1 MYRPRPRLLA
11 LCALAAVPPAIEAV
25 VLVRLGFVAAEGLSS
40 QVTAVWPYDTYH
52 DLRWLYVYHDSWPD
66 FLAVLLLLVG
76 FRGVL
81 TTGLVALAW
90 PAGVAR
96 PRLRRLLVRNLGLSA
111 VVTVL
116 VAPWALIS
124 VAASVVA
131 LSWVLLA
138 SLLPMFLLAP
148 FLQRAAVAASW
159 WRGLPSIALVGWSL
173 LNLVVITVAGAL
185 CWSVP
190 GWWTVP
196 VALLAGVA
204 NGLLWERTVRVA
216 VQTSRVRWSRVPAT
230 PIAVLLALAVP
241 LAIPALVQVVPV
253 GATIEQ
259 VVLGQRLPPDV
270 GHAVIVLAGHGSSYD
285 GAPPVDPNVERFSY
299 RGLAGDGRPLPYR
312 PGDTARSLESGAVLL
327 ETQVDRLH
335 RRTGRPVALI
345 GESEGALLART
356 YLAQRPHPT
365 VDTLVMFSPL
375 INAGRAYY
383 PPPGADQGWGVV
395 TGWQLRALLGAIRLV
410 GVDDAGPDDPF
421 IRSLLDDAPFYRN
434 QLMCPV
440 PGVRMLA
447 FLPTTTATEAPPGDY
462 TGIPVFQMPGVHG
475 GLLGRSLVQDRLVH
489 FLAGVPES
497 RQRREYPLLQQLGAG
512 WQAPPL
518 AIRVNPAWD
527 DRRQPDPSFTGRV
540 CQPS

>member
-1 MYRPRPRLLA
+1 MRRPRPRLLA

-25 VLVRLGFVAAEGLSS
+25 LLVHFGFVAAEGLSS

-52 DLRWLYVYHDSWPD
+52 DLRWLYVYHDSWAE
-66 FLAVLLLLVG
+66 FLVGLLLLVG
-76 FRGVL
+76 FRGLL

-90 PAGVAR
+90 PPEVDR
-96 PRLRRLLVRNLGLSA
+96 PGLRWLLGRNLGLSA

-148 FLQRAAVAASW
+148 FLQRAAVVGPW
-159 WRGLPSIALVGWSL
+159 WRGLPSISLVGWSL
-173 LNLVVITVAGAL
+173 LNFVVITVASAL

-196 VALLAGVA
+196 VALLAGAA
-204 NGLLWERTVRVA
+204 NGLLWERTVHVA
-216 VQTSRVRWSRVPAT
+216 VLAPRVRWARVPVT
-230 PIAVLLALAVP
+230 PIAVALALAVP
-241 LAIPALVQVVPV
+241 LAIPLLVQVVPAGV
-253 GATIEQ
+253 TVEQ
-259 VVLGQRLPPDV
+259 VVLGQRLPADV
-270 GHAVIVLAGHGSSYD
+270 RHAVIVLAGHGSAYD
-285 GAPPVDPNVERFSY
+285 GTPPVDANVERFSY
-299 RGLAGDGRPLPYR
+299 RGLGGDGRPLPYR
-312 PGDTARSLESGAVLL
+312 PVDTNRSLESGAILL

-345 GESEGALLART
+345 GESEGALLGRT
-356 YLAQRPHPT
+356 YLAQRPHAA

-383 PPPGADQGWGVV
+383 PPAGAAHGWGVA
-395 TGWQLRALLGAIRLV
+395 TGSQLRALLGAVALL
-410 GVDDAGPDDPF
+410 GVAEAGPDDPF
-421 IRSLLDDAPFYRN
+421 IRSLLDNAPFYRN

-475 GLLGRSLVQDRLVH
+475 GLLGRSLVQDRLIH

-497 RQRREYPLLQQLGAG
+497 RMRGEYPLLQQLGAG

-518 AIRVNPAWD
+518 AIRINPAWND
-527 DRRQPDPSFTGRV
+527 VRQPDPSFTGKV

>member
-1 MYRPRPRLLA
+1 MRRPRARLTA

-25 VLVRLGFVAAEGLSS
+25 LLVRLGFVAAEGLSS

-66 FLAVLLLLVG
+66 FLVGLLLVIG
-76 FRGVL
+76 FRALL
-81 TTGLVALAW
+81 TTGLVTLAW
-90 PAGVAR
+90 PAGVDR
-96 PRLRRLLVRNLGLSA
+96 PGLRWLLGRNLGLSG
-111 VVTVL
+111 VVVVL

-148 FLQRAAVAASW
+148 FLQRAAVVGPW
-159 WRGLPSIALVGWSL
+159 WRGLPSISLVGWSL
-173 LNLVVITVAGAL
+173 LNFVVLTVASAL

-196 VALLAGVA
+196 VALFAGAA
-204 NGLLWERTVRVA
+204 NGLLWERTVHVA
-216 VQTSRVRWSRVPAT
+216 VLAPRVRWARVPVA
-230 PIAVLLALAVP
+230 PIAVALALVVP
-241 LAIPALVQVVPV
+241 LTIPVLVQVVPAGV
-253 GATIEQ
+253 TIEQ
-259 VVLGQRLPPDV
+259 VVLGQRLPADV
-270 GHAVIVLAGHGSSYD
+270 RHAVIVLAGHGSAYD
-285 GAPPVDPNVERFSY
+285 GTPPVDANVERFSY
-299 RGLAGDGRPLPYR
+299 RGLGGDGRPLPYR
-312 PGDTARSLESGAVLL
+312 SSDTNRSLESGTALL
-327 ETQVDRLH
+327 QTQVDRLH
-335 RRTGRPVALI
+335 GRTGRPVALI
-345 GESEGALLART
+345 GESEGAMLART
-356 YLAQRPHPT
+356 YLAQRPHPA

-383 PPPGADQGWGVV
+383 PPAGASHGWGVA
-395 TGWQLRALLGAIRLV
+395 TGWQLRALLGTIELF
-410 GVDDAGPDDPF
+410 GVTDAGPDEPF

-434 QLMCPV
+434 RLMCPV
-440 PGVRMLA
+440 PGVRMVA
-447 FLPTTTATEAPPGDY
+447 FLPTSTATEAPPGEY

-475 GLLGRSLVQDRLVH
+475 GLLGRSLVQDRLIH

-497 RQRREYPLLQQLGAG
+497 RMRREYPLLQQLGAG

-518 AIRVNPAWD
+518 AIRVNPAWND
-527 DRRQPDPSFTGRV
+527 VRQPDPSFTGKV

>member
-1 MYRPRPRLLA
+1 MRRPRARLMA

-25 VLVRLGFVAAEGLSS
+25 LLVHLGFVAAEGLSS

-66 FLAVLLLLVG
+66 FLVGLLLVIG
-76 FRGVL
+76 FRALL

-90 PAGVAR
+90 PAGVDR
-96 PRLRRLLVRNLGLSA
+96 PGLRWLLGRNLGLSA
-111 VVTVL
+111 VVTAL

-148 FLQRAAVAASW
+148 FLQRAAVVGPW
-159 WRGLPSIALVGWSL
+159 WRGLPSISLVGWSL
-173 LNLVVITVAGAL
+173 LNFVVITVASAL

-196 VALLAGVA
+196 VALLAGAA
-204 NGLLWERTVRVA
+204 NGLLWERTVHVA
-216 VQTSRVRWSRVPAT
+216 VLAPRVRWARVPVT
-230 PIAVLLALAVP
+230 PIAVALALAVP
-241 LAIPALVQVVPV
+241 LTIPVLVQVVPAGV
-253 GATIEQ
+253 TIEQ
-259 VVLGQRLPPDV
+259 VVLGQRLPADV
-270 GHAVIVLAGHGSSYD
+270 RHAVIVLAGHGSTYD
-285 GAPPVDPNVERFSY
+285 GTPPVDANVERFSY
-299 RGLAGDGRPLPYR
+299 RGLGGDGRPLPYR
-312 PGDTARSLESGAVLL
+312 SSDTNRSLESGAALL
-327 ETQVDRLH
+327 RTQVDRLH
-335 RRTGRPVALI
+335 GRTGRPVALV
-345 GESEGALLART
+345 GESEGAMLART
-356 YLAQRPHPT
+356 YLAQRPHPA

-383 PPPGADQGWGVV
+383 PPAGAAHGWGVA
-395 TGWQLRALLGAIRLV
+395 TGWQLRVLLGTIELF
-410 GVDDAGPDDPF
+410 GVTDAGPDEPF
-421 IRSLLDDAPFYRN
+421 IRSLLDNAPFYRN
-434 QLMCPV
+434 QSMCPV
-440 PGVRMLA
+440 PGVRMVA
-447 FLPTTTATEAPPGDY
+447 FLPTTTATEAPPGEY

-475 GLLGRSLVQDRLVH
+475 GLLGRSLVQDRLIH

-497 RQRREYPLLQQLGAG
+497 RMRREYPLLQQLGAG

-518 AIRVNPAWD
+518 AIRVNPAWND
-527 DRRQPDPSFTGRV
+527 VRQPDPSFTGKV